1 MELKEYIRPLRKWW
15 WLLLASTLVA
25 AIASFIAVSR
35 QPPTYQ
41 TRTTLMVGRAIN
53 NPNPTGNEFWLT
65 QQLANTYADIAK
77 REPIRRGVMEALG
90 LDWLPNYT
98 VRVVPNTQLIEI
110 TVTDTSPERAQA
122 VADQFAQQLIRQSPT
137 GFDPE
142 RRQRQEFIQQQLNEL
157 EVGIKETKDEIA
169 RKQEELATLF
179 SARQIAD
186 TQAQIKGLENKLNSL
201 QSNYAALL
209 SNTQEGAINTITI
222 IESAALPVEPVGP
235 NKPIT
240 VLLAAIIGFVL
251 AAGAA
256 YLMEY
261 LDDTIKNPDDVQQ
274 VLDLTTLGAVPLL
287 EDVDPKSELVM
298 LTRSQ
303 SPANEAY
310 RILRTNLQFA
320 SVDHPLDS
328 LLITSPSPD
337 EGKSITVANLAVA
350 MAQAGRRVVVVDTD
364 LHRPR
369 QHRLFKLPNSVG
381 VTTALL
387 TEHPEPDGLLQ
398 ETGVPGLQ
406 VLTSGPLPPNPAE
419 LLGSERM
426 KRLLAELR
434 KMADVIVL
442 DSPPAT
448 ILSDAAILSTQADG
462 VLLVLDS
469 GATRREVAKRAL
481 DALLQVN
488 ARVVGVLLNRLPPR
502 PDGYYYYYYYYY
514 YSKDG
519 YYTPDDRDDGKG
531 GGLLD
536 IFRGSR
542 GKRKRKR
549 KRKDRTPAPAP
560 VPQVK
565 VSAED

>member
-1 MELKEYIRPLRKWW
+1 MELREYIRPLRKWW

-25 AIASFIAVSR
+25 TIASFIAVSR

-41 TRTTLMVGRAIN
+41 TRTTLMVGRAID

-90 LDWLPNYT
+90 LDWLPSYT

-142 RRQRQEFIQQQLNEL
+142 RRQRQEFIQQQLNDL
-157 EVGIKETKDEIA
+157 EIGIQETKDEIA

-209 SNTQEGAINTITI
+209 SNTQEGAINTINI
-222 IESAALPVEPVGP
+222 IESAALPVTPVGP

-240 VLLAAIIGFVL
+240 VLLAAIIGFIL

-274 VLDLTTLGAVPLL
+274 VLELTTLGAVPRLDGIDQKNEVIVL
-287 EDVDPKSELVM
+287 KGK
-298 LTRSQ
+298 Q
-303 SPANEAY
+303 SPATEAY

-320 SVDHPLDS
+320 SVDHALS
-328 LLITSPSPD
+328 ALLVTSPSPD

-350 MAQAGRRVVVVDTD
+350 MAQAGRRVIVVDTD

-369 QHRLFKLPNSVG
+369 QHRLFNLPNSVG

-387 TEHPEPDGLLQ
+387 TEHPEPDDLLQ
-398 ETGVPGLQ
+398 ETGVPGLH

-426 KRLLAELR
+426 KRLLERLQER
-434 KMADVIVL
+434 ADILVL

-469 GATRREVAKRAL
+469 GATRREVARRAL
-481 DALLQVN
+481 DALQQVN

-519 YYTPDDRDDGKG
+519 YYTPPDDRNKGKG
-531 GGLLD
+531 GGLLGV
-536 IFRGSR
+536 FRGSR
-542 GKRKRKR
+542 RKRKR
-549 KRKDRTPAPAP
+549 KRKDRAPTPAP

-565 VSAED
+565 ISAED

>member
-1 MELKEYIRPLRKWW
+1 VELREYIRPLRKWW

-25 AIASFIAVSR
+25 TIASFIAVSR

-41 TRTTLMVGRAIN
+41 TRTTLMVGRAID

-90 LDWLPNYT
+90 LDWLPSYT

-142 RRQRQEFIQQQLNEL
+142 RRQRQEFIQQQLNDL
-157 EVGIKETKDEIA
+157 EIGIQETKDEIA

-209 SNTQEGAINTITI
+209 SNTQEGAINTINI
-222 IESAALPVEPVGP
+222 IESAALPVTPVGP

-240 VLLAAIIGFVL
+240 VLLAAIIGFIL

-274 VLDLTTLGAVPLL
+274 VLELTTLGAVPRLDGIDQKNEVIVL
-287 EDVDPKSELVM
+287 KGK
-298 LTRSQ
+298 Q
-303 SPANEAY
+303 SPATEAY

-320 SVDHPLDS
+320 SVDHALS
-328 LLITSPSPD
+328 ALLVTSPSPD

-350 MAQAGRRVVVVDTD
+350 MAQAGRRVIVVDTD

-369 QHRLFKLPNSVG
+369 QHRLFNLPNSVG

-387 TEHPEPDGLLQ
+387 TEHPEPDDLLQ
-398 ETGVPGLQ
+398 ETGVPGLH

-426 KRLLAELR
+426 KRLLERLQER
-434 KMADVIVL
+434 ADILVL

-469 GATRREVAKRAL
+469 GATRREVARRAL
-481 DALLQVN
+481 DALQQVN

-519 YYTPDDRDDGKG
+519 YYTPPDDRNKGKG
-531 GGLLD
+531 GGLLGV
-536 IFRGSR
+536 FRGSR
-542 GKRKRKR
+542 RKRKR
-549 KRKDRTPAPAP
+549 KRKDRAPTPAP

-565 VSAED
+565 ISAED